1 VAKASAKEHKSV
13 REIVLREGLLPE
25 DEVDD
30 ALDVRAMTEP
40 GLPD

>member
-1 VAKASAKEHKSV
+1 MAKASAREHQSV

-25 DEVDD
+25 DKIDD
-30 ALDVRAMTEP
+30 ALDVRGMTEP